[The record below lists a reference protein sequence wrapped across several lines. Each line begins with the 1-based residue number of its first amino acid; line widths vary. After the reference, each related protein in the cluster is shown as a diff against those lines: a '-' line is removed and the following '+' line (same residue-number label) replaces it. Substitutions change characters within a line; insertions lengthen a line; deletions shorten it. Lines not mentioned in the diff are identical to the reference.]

1 MKTKVVLLTAGFFF
15 STLGAFA
22 QKGVDAGTQ
31 FGSGEDS
38 IRCITNISLFVPYAK
53 SGDFAS
59 AYTPWKLAYEECPA
73 ATKDIYLYG
82 VRILDWK
89 INNEAD
95 AATRAAVLEDL
106 ITLYDTRVK
115 YFGDDD
121 RYGKDWIV
129 SRKAQDY
136 LTKAGSNVDFNRVYG
151 WLDEVVTEYGQ
162 KTEPLAISLFMFA
175 SHQRLLANPDNMK
188 AEYIENY
195 LKSTALIDAQ
205 MEVAKAANN
214 ERDINALTVFKKGI
228 DDNFAGSGAADCDIL
243 QGLYAAKIEENKGDL
258 EFLKETIA
266 LLRRVRCQEIDAYF
280 AAAEYV
286 HAQEPTAES
295 AMGLGR
301 QAIKT
306 GDYNAAIVLL
316 EEAASLATEDQMKA
330 DCYYT
335 IAVLL
340 MDQNNYSRAR
350 QYCHRALEFVP
361 SYGNAYLLIGRM
373 YASTAQS
380 VYPND
385 GVLRR
390 VVYYA
395 AVDKFERARQVDPS
409 VASDASSLISSYR
422 PHFPS
427 NEDVFMHPDV
437 NKGETFTVGGWINER
452 VVIR

>member
-22 QKGVDAGTQ
+22 QRGVDAGTQ

-59 AYTPWKLAYEECPA
+59 AYSPWKVAYEECPA

-89 INNEAD
+89 INNEPD
-95 AATRAAVLEDL
+95 AAKKAAVLEDL
-106 ITLYDTRVK
+106 IALYDTRVK

-136 LTKAGSNVDFNRVYG
+136 LTKAGNNVDFDRVYG
-151 WLDEVVTEYGQ
+151 WLDEVVNEYGQ
-162 KTEPLAISLFMFA
+162 KTEPLAISLFMFT
-175 SHQRLLANPDNMK
+175 SHQRLLADSEK
-188 AEYIENY
+188 KGEYVENY

-214 ERDINALTVFKKGI
+214 ERDINALTIFKKGI
-228 DDNFAGSGAADCDIL
+228 DDNFAGSGAADCEIL
-243 QGLYAAKIEENKGDL
+243 QSLYADKIEENKEDL
-258 EFLKETIA
+258 NFLKETIA
-266 LLRRVRCQEIDAYF
+266 LLRRVRCQEIEAYF
-280 AAAEYV
+280 VAAGYV
-286 HAQEPTAES
+286 HSQEPTAES
-295 AMGLGR
+295 AMGLAR

-306 GDYNAAIVLL
+306 GDYNTAITFL
-316 EEAASLATEDQMKA
+316 EEGASLATEDQMRA

-335 IAVLL
+335 IALLL

-350 QYCHRALEFVP
+350 QYCNKAIEAVP
-361 SYGNAYLLIGRM
+361 TYGNAYILIGKM
-373 YASTAQS
+373 YASTASS

-409 VASDASSLISSYR
+409 VASDASSLINSYR
-422 PHFPS
+422 SHFPS

-437 NKGETFTVGGWINER
+437 NKGESFTVGGWINER
-452 VVIR
+452 VVVR